1 MALTAGQIVEA
12 AHGLVAQ
19 YGVQDVSMR
28 RVAGEL
34 GVQPGALYYHVPNKQ
49 EMLRRVAHRVLE
61 PLQEVSGR
69 PLELLQ
75 LLREL
80 VLALPDGGDLIL
92 IAYSLDPELPPVP
105 ALRAALAREGN
116 NPRTA
121 NDGAGVLMRYAL
133 GALAVEQ
140 NVLLFGGS
148 VRDSSALYD
157 RGLVALLS
165 AEVKKVPRT

>member
-12 AHGLVAQ
+12 AHGLVTR

-34 GVQPGALYYHVPNKQ
+34 GVRPGALYYHVPNKQ
-49 EMLRRVAHRVLE
+49 EMLRRVARRVLE
-61 PLQEVSGR
+61 PLHEVTDE
-69 PLELLQ
+69 PLALLQ
-75 LLREL
+75 RLRQL

-105 ALRAALAREGN
+105 ALRSGLLLHSCTPAEAEETAAI
-116 NPRTA
+116 
-121 NDGAGVLMRYAL
+121 LMRYAL

-140 NVLLFGGS
+140 NSLLFGQSDPAAS
-148 VRDSSALYD
+148 VRYE
-157 RGLVALLS
+157 RGLLALLAGVRNTVS
-165 AEVKKVPRT
+165 SP

>member
-12 AHGLVAQ
+12 AHSLVTQ

-49 EMLRRVAHRVLE
+49 EMLRQVAHRVLD
-61 PLQEVSGR
+61 PLRGVSGE
-69 PLELLQ
+69 PLELMQ
-75 LLREL
+75 RLRTL
-80 VLALPDGGDLIL
+80 VLQLPDGGDLIL

-105 ALRAALAREGN
+105 ALREALRSKGQDSRQAS
-116 NPRTA
+116 
-121 NDGAGVLMRYAL
+121 DGAGVLMRYAL

-140 NVLLFGGS
+140 NSLLFGCPDGE
-148 VRDSSALYD
+148 AGPLYEQ
-157 RGLVALLS
+157 GLIALLD
-165 AEVKKVPRT
+165 AEVKKVSHQ

>member
-1 MALTAGQIVEA
+1 MALTAGEIVGA

-28 RVAGEL
+28 RVAAEL

-61 PLQEVSGR
+61 PLLGVAGE
-69 PLELLQ
+69 PLELMQ
-75 LLREL
+75 HLRRL

-92 IAYSLDPELPPVP
+92 IAYALDSDLPPVP
-105 ALRAALAREGN
+105 ALRKALSN
-116 NPRTA
+116 RTEDPA
-121 NDGAGVLMRYAL
+121 EAIAGAGVLMRYAL

-140 NVLLFGGS
+140 NSRLFG
-148 VRDSSALYD
+148 RRAEDDEPLYE
-157 RGLVALLS
+157 RGITAILN
-165 AEVKKVPRT
+165 AEVGAALE